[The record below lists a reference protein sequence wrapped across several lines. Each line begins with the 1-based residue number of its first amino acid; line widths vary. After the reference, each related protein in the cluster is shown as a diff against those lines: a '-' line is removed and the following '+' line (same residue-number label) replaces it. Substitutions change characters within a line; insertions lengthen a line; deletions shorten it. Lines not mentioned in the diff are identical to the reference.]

1 MNGLFTYLF
10 RHKEYCKIQNSYKDI
25 ANRYSMGL
33 KVWQDNL
40 PYLLDNSFSSKV
52 FVVNN
57 LEAIKEADNY
67 AMEFLR
73 ISRNKEAV
81 VRFIGNDKD
90 IYSYSEIKRIVFGK
104 EEVKKINEIL
114 SKAHILERKY
124 PNAWSAFANGRD
136 FSVIPTIELEF
147 INDHNFYIK
156 QRFLSIYNSKR
167 IIVLSLLQGFD
178 YNLNSFSNETIN
190 IEDKI
195 LSWFKS
201 DISIPCTK
209 KNFNIHL
216 NKIDEHIA
224 AILDSVYYGSF
235 VTFSSSFTINFFY
248 NYRIHFDS
256 LNVHFD
262 DAYDILK
269 RNFDAVKAY
278 NYINIGNS
286 DIYIE
291 DYYRIVDKD
300 SNLFR
305 FLELYKNERP
315 IRNNARDIKYRYS
328 LGFNS
333 IFGDID
339 LDSCPLST
347 IYEIIDAEPII
358 SFKNE
363 SLLEQQRLEQ
373 EQARLQQE
381 QARLQQELEAKR
393 KAEEI
398 KNRII
403 NQLTNCVSSWDTP
416 SYSSIHCFS
425 LYNYYPT
432 TCSWE
437 ATNYEWEIRKTI
449 WDFKANPTTPLTE
462 DEIRIRHESAMTRIF
477 PDILKLLH
485 HTFSSN
491 LLSKLTLVC
500 IPSSKRIVTER
511 RYKDFSEKLCKESG
525 MMNGYNHISVIY
537 DGDAKHLGGSN
548 SAQYSINSSF
558 FKDKYIILF
567 DDVITSGR
575 SMETFKYLL
584 QNAGAIVICGIS
596 IGKTKH
602 DRQFSNPIDEI

>member
-10 RHKEYCKIQNSYKDI
+10 KHKEYCIIQKTFKDI
-25 ANRYSMGL
+25 ANRYFRGL
-33 KVWQDNL
+33 KVWKDNL

-52 FVVNN
+52 IVVNN

-67 AMEFLR
+67 AREFQR

-114 SKAHILERKY
+114 SKAHKLESKY
-124 PNAWSAFANGRD
+124 PNAWSTFANGRD
-136 FSVIPTIELEF
+136 FSFIPTVELEF
-147 INDHNFYIK
+147 INEHDFDIK
-156 QRFLSIYNSKR
+156 QRFFSIYNSKR
-167 IIVLSLLQGFD
+167 NIVLSLLQGFD
-178 YNLNSFSNETIN
+178 YNLNSFSIETIN
-190 IEDKI
+190 IEKKI
-195 LSWFKS
+195 LSWFVS
-201 DISIPCTK
+201 NISIPCTN
-209 KNFNIHL
+209 KNVNIHL
-216 NKIDEHIA
+216 NVKNEHIA
-224 AILDSVYYGSF
+224 AILDSFFYGSL
-235 VTFSSSFTINFFY
+235 VTFSAKYTINFFY
-248 NYRIHFDS
+248 NYRINFDS

-262 DAYDILK
+262 DAYNILI
-269 RNFDAVKAY
+269 RNNDAVKAY
-278 NYINIGNS
+278 NSINFGNS

-358 SFKNE
+358 SFKND
-363 SLLEQQRLEQ
+363 SLLEQQRLE
-373 EQARLQQE
+373 QE

-437 ATNYEWEIRKTI
+437 ANNYEWEIRKTI

-548 SAQYSINSSF
+548 SAQYSINRSF

-567 DDVITSGR
+567 DDVITSGH
-575 SMETFKYLL
+575 SMETFKSLL
-584 QNAGAIVICGIS
+584 QNAGAIVLCGIS

-602 DRQFSNPIDEI
+602 ERQFSNPIDEI